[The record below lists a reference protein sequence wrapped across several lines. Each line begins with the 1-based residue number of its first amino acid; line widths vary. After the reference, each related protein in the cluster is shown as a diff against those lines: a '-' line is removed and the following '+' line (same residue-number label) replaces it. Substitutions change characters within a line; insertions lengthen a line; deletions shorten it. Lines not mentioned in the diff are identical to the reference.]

1 MKTIAI
7 IYGTRPQIIKV
18 NVLVKQF
25 EKHPDEYRLIL
36 IDTGQH
42 YSPDLSGKIYKELE
56 LRKPDYQLDVAG
68 DPATDIGFLIIHCA
82 TLLQAEKPDLVC
94 VVGDTNSTLAGA
106 IAAKRSG
113 FKLAHIEAGLRSH
126 DNSMP
131 EEQNRILAD
140 TMADLRFYV
149 SKNSKEPQD
158 YDRDHHQDY
167 DYGNGNYLV
176 GDLMKESFWHYSTKS
191 HGPVYDYW
199 VDKLKDC
206 PYNLMTIHREEN
218 TSKERLT
225 EIVSAIDFLDVETV
239 WPVHPRIS
247 NLSYWDEIKKLAPGI
262 EYIEPQSYLASLC
275 LLTHCQAVLT
285 DSGGLYR
292 EAIWADKPVIL
303 IRTSSEFG
311 PSDLVDAV
319 TREAIVTKYYNVM
332 LKDSQQDHYAGES
345 EDVPDPSEL
354 ILKAIGEYLI
364 D

>member
-1 MKTIAI
+1 LA
-7 IYGTRPQIIKV
+7 
-18 NVLVKQF
+18 
-25 EKHPDEYRLIL
+25 
-36 IDTGQH
+36 
-42 YSPDLSGKIYKELE
+42 KELG

-82 TLLQAEKPDLVC
+82 TLLQTEKPDLVC

-158 YDRDHHQDY
+158 YDRDHHQGY

-176 GDLMKESFWHYSTKS
+176 GDLMEESFWHYSGSPIELDGAYQCKILA
-191 HGPVYDYW
+191 DQA
-199 VDKLKDC
+199 
-206 PYNLMTIHREEN
+206 YNLMTIHREEN
-218 TSKERLT
+218 TSRERLN
-225 EIVSAIDFLDVETV
+225 EIVSAVGFLGIKTV

-247 NLSYWDEIKKLAPGI
+247 NLPYWDEIKKLAPGI
-262 EYIEPQSYLASLC
+262 NYMESLSYLQSLF
-275 LLTHCQAVLT
+275 LLTNCRTVLT

-311 PSDLVDAV
+311 SSYLVDTV
-319 TREAIVTKYYNVM
+319 TREAIVTKYYQVM
-332 LKDSQQDHYAGES
+332 ATSGSGARPNQLTLGI
-345 EDVPDPSEL
+345 PPSEL
-354 ILKAIGEYLI
+354 ILKAIGGYLGA
-364 D
+364 